1 MSQRAETREK
11 TDWKT
16 EKDRAWLAC
25 ALSDTKAL
33 LRDHAH
39 CEKKAA
45 GTAIALIAGYPD
57 HPGLVQS
64 MAELA
69 QEEMGHF
76 EEVHRALQKR
86 GWTLGPDLGD
96 PYVKALIVSMKQTSM
111 ENHET
116 EPRHRLRDRL
126 LVSALIEARS
136 CERLQL
142 LGEAHPDP
150 DLAEM
155 FTRFATAE
163 ASHGRLFYD
172 LAKDLD
178 PSRTPD
184 RFAELKRLERALLQE
199 TEIRC
204 AMH

>member
-1 MSQRAETREK
+1 MSGEQHR
-11 TDWKT
+11 DWKE
-16 EKDRAWLAC
+16 EKDQAWLAC

-57 HPGLVQS
+57 HPKLVQA

-76 EEVHRALQKR
+76 EEVHMQLQKR

-96 PYVKALIVSMKQTSM
+96 PYVKELIHAMKQTSM
-111 ENHET
+111 ERHET
-116 EPRHRLRDRL
+116 EANHRLRDRL

-142 LGEAHPDP
+142 LGDHHPDP
-150 DLAEM
+150 ELAHM
-155 FTRFATAE
+155 FGTFATAE
-163 ASHGRLFYD
+163 ATHGRLFYD
-172 LAKDLD
+172 LAKELD
-178 PSRTPD
+178 PERTPE
-184 RFAELKRLERALLQE
+184 RFAELKKIERALLKAA
-199 TEIRC
+199 EIRC